1 MGCQVSSAASHDPSP
16 KKAAPSNGVSP
27 DVAPVQPVKKMSKLS
42 AEKMS
47 VYKAE
52 FDKFDTNND
61 GSIDVKELGQMVRAL
76 GPLSVLFRL
85 ADADESGDISDAEVA
100 ALFKTADTDSDGT
113 ITFEEFL
120 VLRQGG
126 MVKAEFDKFDVD
138 HDGSID
144 AKELGQM
151 LRSLGPKSNLFR
163 AADTDGSGDI
173 SDAEVMSLF
182 SKADTDGN
190 GVITFDEF
198 VLLSAQSK

>member
-1 MGCQVSSAASHDPSP
+1 
-16 KKAAPSNGVSP
+16 
-27 DVAPVQPVKKMSKLS
+27 MSKLS

-52 FDKFDTNND
+52 FDKFDVDHD
-61 GSIDVKELGQMVRAL
+61 GSIDVKELGQMVRGL

-100 ALFKTADTDSDGT
+100 ALFKNADTDGNGV
-113 ITFEEFL
+113 ITFDEFL

-126 MVKAEFDKFDVD
+126 IVKAEFDKFDVN

-144 AKELGQM
+144 MKELGQM
-151 LRSLGPKSNLFR
+151 LRSLGPKSSLFR
-163 AADTDGSGDI
+163 ATDTDGSGDI
-173 SDAEVMSLF
+173 SDAEVAALF
-182 SKADTDGN
+182 KKADSDGN

-198 VLLSAQSK
+198 VLLSAESK

>member
-1 MGCQVSSAASHDPSP
+1 MPIRCVVVHGL
-16 KKAAPSNGVSP
+16 KKTSGTSCIICRSLI
-27 DVAPVQPVKKMSKLS
+27 QKMSKLS
-42 AEKMS
+42 AESMS
-47 VYKAE
+47 VYKSE
-52 FDKFDTNND
+52 FDKYDTNKD
-61 GSIDVKELGQMVRAL
+61 GSIDVKELGQMVRGL

-100 ALFKTADTDSDGT
+100 ALFRSADTDSDGT
-113 ITFEEFL
+113 ITFDEFL

-126 MVKAEFDKFDVD
+126 LVKAEFDKFDVNK
-138 HDGSID
+138 DGSID

-173 SDAEVMSLF
+173 SDAEVLALF
-182 SKADTDGN
+182 KKADTDGN

-198 VLLSAQSK
+198 VLLSSQSK

>member
-1 MGCQVSSAASHDPSP
+1 MKDPISVAEVKANSAQHLSRFSTAI
-16 KKAAPSNGVSP
+16 AN
-27 DVAPVQPVKKMSKLS
+27 MSKLS
-42 AEKMS
+42 AESMA

-52 FDKFDTNND
+52 FDRYDTNKD
-61 GSIDVKELGQMVRAL
+61 GSIDVKELGQMVRGL

-85 ADADESGDISDAEVA
+85 ADSDESGDISDAEVA

-113 ITFEEFL
+113 ITFDEFL

-126 MVKAEFDKFDVD
+126 LVKAEFDKFDVN

-144 AKELGQM
+144 VKELGQM

-173 SDAEVMSLF
+173 SDAEVAALF
-182 SKADTDGN
+182 KKADADGN

>member
-1 MGCQVSSAASHDPSP
+1 
-16 KKAAPSNGVSP
+16 
-27 DVAPVQPVKKMSKLS
+27 MSKLS

-52 FDKFDTNND
+52 FDKFDTNKD

-182 SKADTDGN
+182 NKADTDGN